1 MSPLRVTS
9 PPAIVF
15 SDEVILVL
23 VPHPVDGGE
32 KEIGLV
38 FVEGCFRDSSD
49 LEHFQELS
57 GKHQCEG
64 NHPEDNEQ
72 SSDET
77 KRRMVH
83 QQVFV
88 QDFTPRL
95 NVNVVLQDL
104 MRQEFRRMA
113 ASMGIKYFPLDRLDL
128 WSRDGECFIP
138 LNPVRFSTAIL
149 DAMDRAVP
157 SHLPTPVCDVST
169 PVPHGKQVPDVER
182 RQTAVASKR
191 RPARQQVATSPTRGA
206 VVEEVEASLSV
217 VEVSSQAT
225 PTSSV
230 PPAGPACPIPCAR
243 AAPPARAAREEAEAT
258 LTLGAVEVTSEPSP
272 TSPVPVAVREEK
284 SLQMQR
290 TPLSTV
296 APLSDHC

>member
-1 MSPLRVTS
+1 MPGPIFCPSPALPDAVCVMAPSNNLIASRTV
-9 PPAIVF
+9 
-15 SDEVILVL
+15 DEAGADFRKLL
-23 VPHPVDGGE
+23 
-32 KEIGLV
+32 LSACSRWQTV
-38 FVEGCFRDSSD
+38 FVQDFMPRLNVDVVLQDLMCQEFRRVAASMGLISTLPSS
-49 LEHFQELS
+49 
-57 GKHQCEG
+57 GR

-77 KRRMVH
+77 KHRMVH
-83 QQVFV
+83 QQV
-88 QDFTPRL
+88 
-95 NVNVVLQDL
+95 VL
-104 MRQEFRRMA
+104 
-113 ASMGIKYFPLDRLDL
+113 K
-128 WSRDGECFIP
+128 ECFIP

-169 PVPHGKQVPDVER
+169 LVPHGKQVPVVER
-182 RQTAVASKR
+182 RQTAAASKR
-191 RPARQQVATSPTRGA
+191 RPARQQVAAKPRVAALSTEASATSPTRGA
-206 VVEEVEASLSV
+206 VVEEVEAALSV

-225 PTSSV
+225 PTSPV
-230 PPAGPACPIPCAR
+230 PPAGPARPILCAC

-290 TPLSTV
+290 TPLSTK
-296 APLSDHC
+296 DQR